1 MKIFYR
7 PIIDRIKED
16 VFVLDRYDLFMI
28 RAGDDALYILAI
40 VVLAVSIIV
49 AYLAFDKGFKRA
61 GWISTVIA
69 LVSLVCLAVLPSSR
83 DKYILDIAN
92 RNSLTAEEFKLVQTK
107 LTEEANLRVPLPKR
121 KR

>member
-7 PIIDRIKED
+7 PLIDRIKED

-40 VVLAVSIIV
+40 VVSVVSIIV
-49 AYLAFDKGFKRA
+49 AYLTFDKGYKKA
-61 GWISTVIA
+61 GWISTVIMII
-69 LVSLVCLAVLPSSR
+69 SLAFLAVLPTSR
-83 DKYILDIAN
+83 EQYILDIAN
-92 RNSLTAEEFKLVQTK
+92 RNCLTSEEFKLIQTK
-107 LTEEANLRVPLPKR
+107 LTEEANLRVPIPKR